1 MITVTSNTGILPI
14 SGLCMAVG
22 LLLAS
27 CTPELPEEVA
37 SAYEKLPQKVDFN
50 FHVRPIL
57 SDRCYSCHGPDEQ
70 GREAD
75 LRLDLEETA
84 FAALSSGEGYA
95 FVAGKPGKSL
105 AIQRIL
111 SQDPE
116 LVMPPPDAHLDLTEV
131 EKAMLVKWVEQGA
144 RWKKHWAFIPPGKPP
159 VPKVKNKA
167 WIVQNPIDPFIY
179 RRLADQGLSPSP
191 EADKERLLRRVT
203 MDLTGLPPT
212 IESIDAFLADDRP
225 DAYERVVDSLLQTD
239 ACAERLAL
247 DWLDLARYADSHGM
261 HSDGYR
267 LMWPWRDWVLKA
279 FQQNMPYDQFVTWQL
294 AGDLLPNATQEQ
306 KLATAFNRNH
316 PMSAEAGIV
325 DEEYRLLYV
334 FDRTETVGTAFM
346 GLTMNCARCH
356 DHKFDPV
363 SQKEY
368 YQLTAFF
375 NNLREQGM
383 NANDGNYSPLLP
395 LTTPAAEEKMD
406 SLRKMIR
413 AKEQELETTKEQLA
427 QTTDFIQSLAANFQ
441 SPGRVGY
448 YPLEKLRKEKEGR
461 YIADGNKDS
470 FSPGQPRVVGG
481 KVGNAFEFTG
491 EYDELRLNDLENY
504 EWTQPLSAA
513 LWINTSKRKKD
524 KTQTLIGNAGP
535 KNNFWRGWEFYL
547 DTLNRLNIRLTSALP
562 GNCIHLTSQD
572 SIRVR
577 QWTHV
582 GFTYDGSGKAGGLR
596 LYVDGQLAPA
606 AIAYDHLYKSI
617 QTRTGRENVLQKRA
631 VLVGKSY
638 RGGNGDNGIFQGRID
653 DIQFFERNLT
663 ALEMALIA
671 GSVEPG
677 LLQITDD
684 QPNQALHE
692 YWLSQLPE
700 VLEKEKELQKIRG
713 AWLSVIDTV
722 PEVMIMQE
730 MPNIRP
736 TFAYRRGDYTAPMY
750 KVEAATPGVLPPFSQ
765 DYPRNRLG
773 LAQWLFE
780 PDHPLTARV
789 TVNRYW
795 QMLFGKGLVKTPH
808 DFGVQGAL
816 PSHPALLDW
825 LAVYFV
831 ENNWDVK
838 KLLKIM
844 VMSHTY
850 RQSSAGNPLF
860 LEKDP
865 DNTWLARGPSY
876 RLPAEMIRDNALAAS
891 GLLVQQLG
899 GVSVRP
905 YQPEGLWIEKGNFS
919 PMLLRYKE
927 TKGDSL
933 YRRSMYTFIKRSS
946 PHPAMT
952 TFDAPNRDIC
962 IIQRENTNTPLQA
975 LVLLNDPQFVE
986 AARVLA
992 ERIQIE
998 GGDNLDEQLNHA
1010 FRLATGRHAKA
1021 KEIELLRELY
1031 QEQLASFEQA
1041 PGRMEELLSVGEYP
1055 QNPLLDT
1062 ERTAALTLVASTVLN
1077 CDEAYMKR

>member
-1 MITVTSNTGILPI
+1 
-14 SGLCMAVG
+14 MAVG

-75 LRLDLEETA
+75 LRLDLEESA

-116 LVMPPPDAHLDLTEV
+116 LAMPPPEAHLDLTEA
-131 EKAMLVKWVEQGA
+131 EKAILVKWVEQGA
-144 RWKKHWAFIPPGKPP
+144 RWKQHWAFIPAQKPSL
-159 VPKVKNKA
+159 PKVKNKE

-179 RRLADQGLSPSP
+179 KRLAEQGLRPSP

-212 IESIDAFLADDRP
+212 IESIDAFLADNRP
-225 DAYERVVDSLLQTD
+225 DAYERIVDSLLQTD

-267 LMWPWRDWVLKA
+267 LMWPWRDWVIKA
-279 FQQNMPYDQFVTWQL
+279 FQQNTPYDQFVSWQL

-334 FDRTETVGTAFM
+334 FDRAETVGTAFM

-395 LTTPAAEEKMD
+395 LTTPATEEKLD
-406 SLRKMIR
+406 SLRKVIR
-413 AKEQELETTKEQLA
+413 VKEQELEATKEQLA
-427 QTTDFIQSLAANFQ
+427 ETTDFIQSLPPDFRP
-441 SPGRVGY
+441 PGQVGY
-448 YPLEKLRKEKEGR
+448 YPLEKLRKEKEHR

-470 FSPGQPRVVGG
+470 FSPGQPRIVEG

-504 EWTQPLSAA
+504 EWTQPLSAT
-513 LWINTSKRKKD
+513 LWVNTTKRKKD

-562 GNCIHLTSQD
+562 GNCIHLTSRD
-572 SIRVR
+572 SIHVR

-582 GFTYDGSGKAGGLR
+582 GFTYDGSGRAGGLR
-596 LYVDGQLAPA
+596 LYVDGQSA
-606 AIAYDHLYKSI
+606 AATIAYDHLYKSI

-638 RGGNGDNGIFQGRID
+638 RGGNGDNGLFQGRID
-653 DIQFFERNLT
+653 DIQFFERRLT
-663 ALEMALIA
+663 PLEMALVA
-671 GSVEPG
+671 GAAAPDPFLSKDSESG
-677 LLQITDD
+677 EQLR
-684 QPNQALHE
+684 E
-692 YWLSQLPE
+692 YWLSQHPQ
-700 VLEKEKELQKIRG
+700 VLEREKALQDLRG
-713 AWLSVIDTV
+713 AWLSAIDTV

-730 MPNIRP
+730 MPEMRP

-750 KVEAATPGVLPPFSQ
+750 KVQAATPGVLPPLPA

-773 LAQWLFE
+773 LAQWLFDPE
-780 PDHPLTARV
+780 HPLTARV

-838 KLLKIM
+838 KLLKLM
-844 VMSHTY
+844 VTSHTY
-850 RQSSAGNPLF
+850 RQSSATNQL
-860 LEKDP
+860 LQERDP

-891 GLLVQQLG
+891 GLLVQHLG

-992 ERIQIE
+992 ERMQIE
-998 GGDNLDEQLNHA
+998 GGEELDEQLNHA

-1021 KEIELLRELY
+1021 KEIQLLRELY
-1031 QEQLASFEQA
+1031 QEQMASFEQE

-1055 QNPLLDT
+1055 RNPLLDT
-1062 ERTAALTLVASTVLN
+1062 ERTAALTVVASTVLN